1 MRVLGIDLGSK
12 RIGVALSNTERTVA
26 TPYSVLHRT
35 LNKSKDHQAIK
46 LLAEEWE
53 SGLLIVGLPLSLD
66 GSLGPAAKNVLDEIQ
81 LLQVNTGLEVESIDE
96 RYSTTSAKQSLQAQ
110 GISEKEQKML
120 VDKVAASIILQTWLD
135 KQMNAFQSVER
146 VE

>member
-1 MRVLGIDLGSK
+1 MAV
-12 RIGVALSNTERTVA
+12 SNTERTIA

-35 LNKSKDHQAIK
+35 SKKSKDHQAIK

-53 SGLLIVGLPLSLD
+53 SELLIVGLPLSLD
-66 GSLGPAAKNVLDEIQ
+66 GSVGPAAKNILGEIQ
-81 LLQVNTGLEVESIDE
+81 LLQANTGLKVESIDE
-96 RYSTTSAKQSLQAQ
+96 RYSTTSAKQALQEQ

-120 VDKVAASIILQTWLD
+120 VDQVAASIILQTWLD
-135 KQMNAFQSVER
+135 KQMNAFQSVKR